1 MSITTVGFGDIVPKS
16 HRDKLFTCVYLLF
29 GVWVLGYAPYLTST
43 LPPNLPL
50 TPTLTLALTLKK
62 GARLRHRSDALL
74 LR

>member
-29 GVWVLGYAPYLTST
+29 GVWVLGYTSLTST

-50 TPTLTLALTLKK
+50 TPTLTRDLTLKK
-62 GARLRHRSDALL
+62 RCSATPSE
-74 LR
+74 

>member
-50 TPTLTLALTLKK
+50 TPTLTLALTL
-62 GARLRHRSDALL
+62 ALAVAL
-74 LR
+74 TPTLTPTLAP